1 MSLYFLPSPKSRKMF
16 GLENSLINFV
26 NGFSNQYLNWN
37 SSAIWSQIPLELIED
52 ESLSGIPQSLRHLLS
67 SHILLNQEKNNKSMY
82 DDKTHKTIISRT
94 PRSLTTGRTFSS
106 GCNDAF
112 SVFGFLAFLLALL
125 GSSLRIESPKFL
137 KGSGQ
142 E

>member
-1 MSLYFLPSPKSRKMF
+1 MF
-16 GLENSLINFV
+16 GLENAMMNFV
-26 NGFSNQYLNWN
+26 NGFGNQDLTWN

-67 SHILLNQEKNNKSMY
+67 SHILQEQVKNNKTMT
-82 DDKTHKTIISRT
+82 DDRHHPTILSRT

-125 GSSLRIESPKFL
+125 GSSLRIDSYIPKFL

>member
-1 MSLYFLPSPKSRKMF
+1 MSLYFLPSLSQGKKML

-26 NGFSNQYLNWN
+26 TEFSNQYLNWN

-67 SHILLNQEKNNKSMY
+67 SHILLNQENNNKSMS
-82 DDKTHKTIISRT
+82 DDRTHQTIISRT
-94 PRSLTTGRTFSS
+94 PRSSTTGRTFSS

-125 GSSLRIESPKFL
+125 GNSYIVKSVIFPNS
-137 KGSGQ
+137 
-142 E
+142 